1 MIVKNMLMVKN
12 IVAVLLK
19 DEGWGICSTMLEIFS
34 NMNLNM
40 LICFTLK
47 KNMSLQVSFLH

>member
-1 MIVKNMLMVKN
+1 MMVKNMLMVKN

-47 KNMSLQVSFLH
+47 KNMSLQNSFLH